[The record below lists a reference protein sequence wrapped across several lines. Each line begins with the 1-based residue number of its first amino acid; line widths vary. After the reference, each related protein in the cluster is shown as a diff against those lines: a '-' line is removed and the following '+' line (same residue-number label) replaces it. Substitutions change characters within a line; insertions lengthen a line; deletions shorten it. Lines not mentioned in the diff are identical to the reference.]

1 MLFNQKLPA
10 GLATALIMTV
20 VLLAGCQHYMY
31 GMPAS
36 EYNLLTP
43 EQQKQAIANYN
54 QQMSDP
60 PANPSFNNAIG
71 FGGSLTS
78 NAQRF
83 RSQAAVRR

>member
-1 MLFNQKLPA
+1 MKKQTKFLLLNAIK
-10 GLATALIMTV
+10 LIMFTS
-20 VLLAGCQHYMY
+20 LLSGCQHYMY
-31 GMPAS
+31 GMPAT

-43 EQQKQAIANYN
+43 DQQKQAIANYN

-83 RSQAAVRR
+83 RAQR